1 MTGNGQR
8 SAAISADTRLCNI
21 EVSHLHHRPHF
32 FGLTARASAGVWLN
46 VIACRDGVNAIAPY
60 VWAKLSQGE
69 TRISL
74 NQVFAKFGA
83 RLTPRSRAKIEV
95 LNRPTDLRGKRTA
108 LVRLGSEEPRSKI
121 HLVSTEKSC
130 SAVSIDQNDV
140 RLKRF
145 ALSNQIF
152 LHVDQND

>member
-1 MTGNGQR
+1 M
-8 SAAISADTRLCNI
+8 RLDPVAPNI
-21 EVSHLHHRPHF
+21 GP
-32 FGLTARASAGVWLN
+32 
-46 VIACRDGVNAIAPY
+46 
-60 VWAKLSQGE
+60 KLSE
-69 TRISL
+69 REARIRFNKL
-74 NQVFAKFGA
+74 LAEFGA

-95 LNRPTDLRGKRTA
+95 LNRPADLRGKRTA

-121 HLVSTEKSC
+121 HLVGTEKSC
-130 SAVSIDQNDV
+130 SAVSIDQNDL